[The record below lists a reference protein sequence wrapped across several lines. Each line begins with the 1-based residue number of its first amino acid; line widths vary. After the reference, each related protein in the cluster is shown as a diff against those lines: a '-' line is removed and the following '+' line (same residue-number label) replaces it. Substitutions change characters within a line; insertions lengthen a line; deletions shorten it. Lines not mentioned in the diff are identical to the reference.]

1 MGWTNTENGWVMD
14 QRRDGRDQTEMH
26 IGVVDPELSV
36 ACTAGSPAAHIFCDE
51 VRGTQGG
58 AAWAAALG
66 AC

>member
-1 MGWTNTENGWVMD
+1 MGWTNTENGWVMAKGD
-14 QRRDGRDQTEMH
+14 VLHTGD
-26 IGVVDPELSV
+26 VDPELSV

-51 VRGTQGG
+51 VRATQGG

>member
-14 QRRDGRDQTEMH
+14 QQGRPVH
-26 IGVVDPELSV
+26 GVVDPELSV
-36 ACTAGSPAAHIFCDE
+36 ACTAGSPAAHIFCEE